1 MADTSVIIKRTE
13 LKEAYNEA
21 KRVTKNFYDF
31 LAEKRTFTPFIRS
44 IFQGIHL
51 LLQITAYFALFLSF
65 IVDRFR
71 KLVVSRG
78 ESIC

>member
-1 MADTSVIIKRTE
+1 MADTSVIIKRIE

-31 LAEKRTFTPFIRS
+31 LAEDRTFTPFIRS
-44 IFQGIHL
+44 IFQGLQL

-65 IVDRFR
+65 IVNRFR
-71 KLVVSRG
+71 KMVLSRA
-78 ESIC
+78 EHIC

>member
-1 MADTSVIIKRTE
+1 MSF
-13 LKEAYNEA
+13 EA
-21 KRVTKNFYDF
+21 KRGSKNFYDF
-31 LAEKRTFTPFIRS
+31 LAEDRTYMPFIMS

-51 LLQITAYFALFLSF
+51 PLQVTAYLALFLSF